1 MAVTFFLENLGDM
14 APFIVNLKSSLSN
27 SISAL
32 SNTLS
37 WVAVK
42 AAAAAPE
49 IQITLTRCFY
59 FICFICMWPSL
70 NGFEITLLLFFA
82 ASNIISHLKKKYSP
96 TKSAMANKWEDAPII
111 LTNRWTLGSI
121 KTQVAFLYN
130 FSIVAH
136 CLNMKRHYC
145 IYYHYLNNIYGCEL
159 NHCTYYL
166 RDICVNLNWKV
177 NILNCIFEYS
187 SLLS

>member
-49 IQITLTRCFY
+49 IQITLRHGFY
-59 FICFICMWPSL
+59 FICFICTWPSL
-70 NGFEITLLLFFA
+70 KGEATLDITLLFLLHQ
-82 ASNIISHLKKKYSP
+82 NVISHLKKEYSP
-96 TKSAMANKWEDAPII
+96 TKSAMANK
-111 LTNRWTLGSI
+111 
-121 KTQVAFLYN
+121 
-130 FSIVAH
+130 
-136 CLNMKRHYC
+136 
-145 IYYHYLNNIYGCEL
+145 
-159 NHCTYYL
+159 
-166 RDICVNLNWKV
+166 
-177 NILNCIFEYS
+177 
-187 SLLS
+187 